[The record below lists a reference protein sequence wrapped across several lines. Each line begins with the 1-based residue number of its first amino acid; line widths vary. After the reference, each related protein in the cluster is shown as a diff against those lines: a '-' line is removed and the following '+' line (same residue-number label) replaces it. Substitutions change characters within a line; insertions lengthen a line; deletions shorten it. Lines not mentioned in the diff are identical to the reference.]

1 MEEERGMKK
10 AYERTL
16 RVEGCSTPGHG
27 PERSCW
33 KVVDEDGGR
42 PIQGV
47 TKEVADL
54 YTGAAAM
61 AQALLANG
69 YVRTSWDGL
78 WHTDCCNEQND
89 GGVSC
94 FASCV
99 QARAALQ
106 KAGVLK

>member
-10 AYERTL
+10 AHEKTL

-33 KVVDEDGGR
+33 KVIDEDGGR

-54 YTGAAAM
+54 YAAVPDM
-61 AQALLANG
+61 VRALLGTLQRDAAG
-69 YVRTSWDGL
+69 HIPSVDDL
-78 WHTDCCNEQND
+78 D
-89 GGVSC
+89 
-94 FASCV
+94 A
-99 QARAALQ
+99 ARAALT
-106 KAGVLK
+106 KAGVQFP